1 MGVNIFITCVVVLLL
16 VLEIIYWTRFRSHQK
31 EVFNP
36 MVSWTR
42 AWIVFCICFII
53 SWATGTMNKVLA
65 VPLVTPEQL
74 QNPKWIAWTARLLC
88 SNYCGLLGHLGAL
101 DTCF

>member
-1 MGVNIFITCVVVLLL
+1 MGVTIFITCVMVLLL
-16 VLEIIYWTRFRSHQK
+16 VLEIIYWTRYRGHPK
-31 EVFNP
+31 EVYNP
-36 MVSWTR
+36 LIAWTR
-42 AWIVFCICFII
+42 ALIVFCSCFII

-74 QNPKWIAWTARLLC
+74 KKPSMDCMDSRLLC
-88 SNYCGLLGHLGAL
+88 SDCCGLLGHLGAL